1 MPHAPP
7 CPPLACL
14 EPHDLVSPWQ
24 AARAQRK
31 GASPAD
37 DCAPPQAGLLLGGGA
52 CSQAVVRGQL
62 GLGGGPSP
70 LLIPTLTSPFKH
82 SLLLS
87 SSPGLKPPSLPLQAQ
102 RQLLHAEL
110 KLVLQQKGERKQEPG
125 AQVTPSSAMEA
136 RSRSAEVST
145 QHILQ
150 GGLVG
155 PWWEART
162 RVARRHFLASLCLSL
177 PICEMERAAGPILWV
192 TVKEKK
198 INICNVLNTVPGTD

>member
-7 CPPLACL
+7 CPSLTCL

-24 AARAQRK
+24 AARPQRKGARPQRK

-52 CSQAVVRGQL
+52 CSQAAVRGQL
-62 GLGGGPSP
+62 GWGGASP
-70 LLIPTLTSPFKH
+70 LLIPTLTSPFKP
-82 SLLLS
+82 SLLLL

-125 AQVTPSSAMEA
+125 AQVTPSSTMEA
-136 RSRSAEVST
+136 RSQSAEVSA

-155 PWWEART
+155 PWWE
-162 RVARRHFLASLCLSL
+162 HGL
-177 PICEMERAAGPILWV
+177 G
-192 TVKEKK
+192 
-198 INICNVLNTVPGTD
+198 